1 MTSIEHS
8 GGTGAQLDELNGFQN
23 PGFGEHKPR
32 ITDSDPAAE
41 RTAERQIAAWFILSM
56 IGTVWFIVAY
66 FLFPVGETLTQ
77 VRLHNTAIGL
87 GAAAALF
94 GIGIGIVLWAKN
106 LITDVEVVEDRHD
119 IAGSEED
126 QAIALEIID
135 QAKNESGIARRSL
148 LRNTLIAAVAI
159 APLPAIL
166 VFRDLGPLPGDALFK
181 TLWGPGVRLCKDIG
195 MIPSAE
201 ELHPIKASE
210 VTIGSAFHVIP
221 ENLVQEDPHAADAFH
236 GLDEKAKAAVL
247 LMRIDPRELNT
258 DPEREDWGVDGI
270 VAYSKICTHVGCP
283 VALYEHQTHHL
294 LCPCHQSTFD
304 VTNHCKVIFGP
315 AKRPLPQLPIE
326 VDDEGYL
333 VAKSDFTEPVGPT
346 FWEINTRETSA

>member
-1 MTSIEHS
+1 MTSKEHS
-8 GGTGAQLDELNGFQN
+8 GGHGGQLEELNGFEN
-23 PGFGEHKPR
+23 PGFAEHKPR
-32 ITDSDPAAE
+32 ITDSSPAAE

-66 FLFPVGETLTQ
+66 FLFPVGETAQ
-77 VRLHNTAIGL
+77 VRLHTMSVGL
-87 GAAAALF
+87 GAAVALF
-94 GIGIGIVLWAKN
+94 GIGIGIILWART
-106 LITDVEVVEDRHD
+106 LITDAEVVEDRHD

-126 QAIALEIID
+126 QAIALEILE
-135 QAKNESGIARRSL
+135 QAKDESGIARRSL
-148 LRNTLIAAVAI
+148 IRNTLIAAVAI

-166 VFRDLGPLPGDALFK
+166 VFRDLGPLPGDKLFN
-181 TLWGPGVRLCKDIG
+181 TLWDTNVRLCKDIG
-195 MIPSAE
+195 GIPTRE
-201 ELHPIKASE
+201 QLHPLKASE

-221 ENLVQEDPHAADAFH
+221 ENLVQDDPHGEGAFH
-236 GLDEKAKAAVL
+236 ALDEKAKAAVL
-247 LMRIDPRELNT
+247 LMRIDPSELNT

-315 AKRPLPQLPIE
+315 AKRPLPQLPIS
-326 VDDEGYL
+326 VDSEGYL
-333 VAKSDFTEPVGPT
+333 VAQSDFTEPVGPT
-346 FWEINTRETSA
+346 FWEINTRETGA